1 MNAEKDVTAHPASLS
16 RALLKAGL
24 SVGKTLLASE
34 AKREDVR
41 QARDE
46 WQTRRQ
52 LRMREEVHR
61 RIFLD
66 ETATTTKMTRLRGR
80 ARHGARLK
88 AKVPF
93 GHWATQT
100 FIAGLRCDGLTAPQ
114 LLALTA
120 IGGAYFLVSLLRF
133 RKVLA
138 TFQLHGS
145 RRWSLSS
152 PDLLRQ
158 ADEQM
163 RNTKSPRSPSAR
175 SPRAGSTRRR
185 SSRPLRLWLEKQL
198 SMICSGSTLAADIRY
213 AFVHWEGLTR
223 FLDDGHLELDTS
235 PVENTN
241 PGCGSDEEVSYASAI
256 WGQSCWLAMLGD
268 ASRAKVAV
276 FAIFYRAC

>member
-1 MNAEKDVTAHPASLS
+1 M
-16 RALLKAGL
+16 
-24 SVGKTLLASE
+24 
-34 AKREDVR
+34 R

-61 RIFLD
+61 LIFLD

-88 AKVPF
+88 AKVPS

-120 IGGAYFLVSLLRF
+120 IGGVYFLVSLLRF

-158 ADEQM
+158 ADEHM
-163 RNTKSPRSPSAR
+163 RNTKSPIAEVAVRQIAALYAIEATVRGTPPQAR
-175 SPRAGSTRRR
+175 LAARRQHTAPIIAAATVLAREPAVDDLLRLHAGRRHPLRLRPLGGAHPVPRRRPPRAGHQPGR
-185 SSRPLRLWLEKQL
+185 E
-198 SMICSGSTLAADIRY
+198 
-213 AFVHWEGLTR
+213 H
-223 FLDDGHLELDTS
+223 H
-235 PVENTN
+235 
-241 PGCGSDEEVSYASAI
+241 PGCGSDEELSYASAI